1 MPPLTDARGILL
13 YAQDLAFHAH
23 QLTPDAE
30 RAAIGAAA
38 DIAVATPGGLADVQA
53 HIAALEA
60 RNQPVPGHDALDGQ
74 LPGDAPAGSGDPAV
88 DAAQE
93 GVDRVERRASAIQQA
108 AAYLMR
114 SGI

>member
-1 MPPLTDARGILL
+1 MMDGMLLL
-13 YAQDLAFHAH
+13 YARDLAFHAH

-30 RAAIGAAA
+30 RAAVGAAA
-38 DIAVATPGGLADVQA
+38 DIAAATPVGLVDVQA

-60 RNQPVPGHDALDGQ
+60 CNQPVPDHDALYAQ
-74 LPGDAPAGSGDPAV
+74 HPGDAPAGSGDPAV

-93 GVDRVERRASAIQQA
+93 GVDRAERRASAIQQA
-108 AAYLMR
+108 ATYLMR